1 MNTTNAWDQITDLID
16 LTIEDQRKSAEGAQ
30 RFGNARKEWNNT
42 VQNEQVDIPVETLLT
57 DEYYL
62 GRFNIWPSIIDELSA
77 IWHYRCDF
85 EVDFYRGDDKI
96 ASKSIYAL
104 SFEHAERRARE
115 KWPRIASEC
124 DSAHVWRKHNIH
136 TVVIECP
143 KGTGKDFEMSLA
155 IWLLVREYLIQDRK
169 EFFAP
174 YNLDLDTTVSINCMN
189 RSQDQAKRVTF
200 KELLPKFRT
209 PFFEDYFPP
218 QVDLDE
224 AQDKRQ
230 YPSELRFPRNVVIF
244 PGSGT
249 AATGLGYCIGAS
261 CIDEA
266 NFMERTASSKRTIM
280 GAESYDAAQE
290 AYDDLYQRQESRFG
304 ALRNGVMTL
313 AGLTI
318 AISSSR
324 TKNDFTQTMKKRA
337 ENDPGIYYTSK
348 AFWERKPLDLSG
360 HTFQFDCDNMRIHDL
375 VDARDRYD
383 TLIGQ
388 LGKGERLI
396 A

>member
-1 MNTTNAWDQITDLID
+1 MNSANSWDEITDLID
-16 LTIEDQRKSAEGAQ
+16 NTIEDQRKSAQGAQ
-30 RFGNARKEWNNT
+30 RFGKARKEWNNT
-42 VQNEQVDIPVETLLT
+42 IQNEQVDIPVETLLT
-57 DEYYL
+57 DDYFL

-85 EVDFYRGDDKI
+85 EVDFYRGKKKL

-104 SFEHAERRARE
+104 SFEHAKRRASE
-115 KWPRIASEC
+115 KWKRIAN
-124 DSAHVWRKHNIH
+124 DSDNIHVWRKHNIH

-155 IWLLVREYLIQDRK
+155 IWLLVREYLIQDRT

-280 GAESYDAAQE
+280 GAENYDAAQE

-304 ALRNGVMTL
+304 AVRNGVMTL

-318 AISSSR
+318 VISSSR

-337 ENDPGIYYTSK
+337 QNDSGIYYTSK

-360 HTFQFDCDNMRIHDL
+360 ETFQFDVDNMRVHDL
-375 VDARDRYD
+375 VDTRDRYD
-383 TLIGQ
+383 SLIQGLEQ
-388 LGKGERLI
+388 PE
-396 A
+396 AMQA

>member
-1 MNTTNAWDQITDLID
+1 MNSANSWDQITDLID
-16 LTIEDQRKSAEGAQ
+16 NTIEDQRKSAQGAQ
-30 RFGNARKEWNNT
+30 RFGKARKEWNNAI
-42 VQNEQVDIPVETLLT
+42 QNEQVDIPVETLLT
-57 DEYYL
+57 DDYFL
-62 GRFNIWPSIIDELSA
+62 GRFNIWPSIIDELST

-85 EVDFYRGDDKI
+85 EVDFYRGAEKL

-104 SFEHAERRARE
+104 SFEHAKRRASE
-115 KWPRIASEC
+115 KWARIAN
-124 DSAHVWRKHNIH
+124 DSDHIHVWRKHNIH

-155 IWLLVREYLIQDRK
+155 IWLLVREYLIQDRT

-189 RSQDQAKRVTF
+189 RSQEQAKRVTF

-280 GAESYDAAQE
+280 GAENYDAAQE

-304 ALRNGVMTL
+304 AVRNGVMTL

-318 AISSSR
+318 VISSSR

-337 ENDPGIYYTSK
+337 QNDSGIYYTSK

-360 HTFQFDCDNMRIHDL
+360 ETFQFDVDNMRVHDPI
-375 VDARDRYD
+375 ATRDRYD
-383 TLIGQ
+383 SLIR
-388 LGKGERLI
+388 GE
-396 A
+396 AQPEVMSA

>member
-1 MNTTNAWDQITDLID
+1 MTNTAWDNITELID
-16 LTIEDQRKSAEGAQ
+16 NTIEDQRKSAAGAQ
-30 RFGNARKEWNNT
+30 RFGRARKEWNNAIAM
-42 VQNEQVDIPVETLLT
+42 EQVDIPIETLLT
-57 DEYYL
+57 DDYFL
-62 GRFNIWPSIIDELSA
+62 GRFNTWPSIIDELST
-77 IWHYRCDF
+77 IWHMRCDF
-85 EVDFYRGDDKI
+85 EVDFYRGKKKLY
-96 ASKSIYAL
+96 SESIYAL
-104 SFEHAERRARE
+104 SFEHAKRRAKE
-115 KWPRIASEC
+115 KWPRKDSES
-124 DSAHVWRKHNIH
+124 DRIHVWRKHNIH

-155 IWLLVREYLIQDRK
+155 IWLLVREYLIQDRN

-189 RSQDQAKRVTF
+189 RSEDQAKRVTF

-318 AISSSR
+318 VISSSR
-324 TKNDFTQTMKKRA
+324 TKNDFTQTMRKRA
-337 ENDPGIYYTSK
+337 ETDSGIYYTSK
-348 AFWERKPLDLSG
+348 AFWERKPLDLCGRS
-360 HTFQFDCDNMRIHDL
+360 FRFDVDNMRIQDQPAVKDEYETMVAEL
-375 VDARDRYD
+375 E
-383 TLIGQ
+383 T
-388 LGKGERLI
+388 GEVY

>member
-1 MNTTNAWDQITDLID
+1 MNSNNAWDNITELID
-16 LTIEDQRKSAEGAQ
+16 NTIEDQRKLVQGAQ
-30 RFGNARKEWNNT
+30 RFGKAHKEWSNALAY
-42 VQNEQVDIPVETLLT
+42 EQMDIPIETLLT
-57 DEYYL
+57 DDYYL
-62 GRFNIWPSIIDELSA
+62 GRFNTWPSIIDELCQ

-85 EVDFYRGDDKI
+85 HVDFYRGEQKLY
-96 ASKSIYAL
+96 SESVYAL
-104 SFEHAERRARE
+104 SFEHAQRRAKE
-115 KWPRIASEC
+115 KWPRKAEES
-124 DSAHVWRKHNIH
+124 DRLHVWRQHNIH

-155 IWLLVREYLIQDRK
+155 IWLLVREYLIQDRE

-174 YNLDLDTTVSINCMN
+174 YNLDLDTTISINCMN

-280 GAESYDAAQE
+280 GAENYDAAQE
-290 AYDDLYQRQESRFG
+290 AYDDLHQRQESRFG
-304 ALRNGVMTL
+304 ALRNGVMAL

-318 AISSSR
+318 VISSSR

-337 ENDPGIYYTSK
+337 DNDPGIYYTSQ
-348 AFWERKPLDLSG
+348 AFWERKPLDLCGKS
-360 HTFQFDCDNMRIHDL
+360 FRFDTANMRIENAPS
-375 VDARDRYD
+375 VKSEYEE
-383 TLIGQ
+383 LITNLGTGQ
-388 LGKGERLI
+388 KV
-396 A
+396 